1 MSKDQR
7 RLGRGLSA
15 LIPDAHVAT
24 LDAGLRTGTGS
35 TFHEPNRPHVIEVEL
50 DRVKPNPQ
58 QPRRAFDMLTLHR
71 LAESIKERGT
81 LQPILVRPS
90 GAKYELVAG
99 ERRLRAARIAGLAS
113 LPAIVRPTEDAE
125 LAELALIENLHRD
138 DLNPLDRAEAYLSIK
153 ERLNISNEDL
163 ARRLGEDR
171 STVANHLRLLDLP
184 NDVAQRLIDGELTM
198 GHARALLGLSN
209 PAVISQWASR
219 IVAEGWSVRD
229 TEQRVTAQLA
239 GRATPAPKSKRPAV
253 SDLEERLSRSVGTR
267 VRIIEGRKRNTGR
280 IVLEYYSLDDFE
292 RITGRLGVE
301 LEE

>member
-15 LIPDAHVAT
+15 LIPDAHIAT
-24 LDAGLRTGTGS
+24 LDAGLRTGAGPTS
-35 TFHEPNRPHVIEVEL
+35 HEPNRPHVIEVEL

-90 GAKYELVAG
+90 GANYELVAG

>member
-24 LDAGLRTGTGS
+24 LDAGLRTGTGP

-90 GAKYELVAG
+90 GANYELVAG

-219 IVAEGWSVRD
+219 IVAEGWSVRN